1 MMDYQIRRKE
11 SITNLCKEVFDEL
24 RNITLIDLTYKASNC
39 FEKLLWTLMGI
50 IGVIWAIYFVSF
62 MVRM

>member
-50 IGVIWAIYFVSF
+50 IGAIWAVNFIISLV
-62 MVRM
+62 MM